1 MPSPNIKN
9 QNTLFRFI
17 SLRNPELTKEKDKE
31 IRFVFHPIKTISEF
45 FQAMDR
51 RNVSQPK
58 WQVLQ
63 TTASTYNAFQT
74 EEQVKGLVGAEIYDF
89 STFIAKNRSNTDTNE
104 IATLANGLQPINES
118 LIFTLWDNLFYQVV
132 TQKAFYIKKE
142 LCRYLLHI
150 IYWFINKLP
159 AEIILKY

>member
-1 MPSPNIKN
+1 
-9 QNTLFRFI
+9 
-17 SLRNPELTKEKDKE
+17 
-31 IRFVFHPIKTISEF
+31 
-45 FQAMDR
+45 MDR
-51 RNVSQPK
+51 RTVSQPK

-132 TQKAFYIKKE
+132 TQKAFYIK
-142 LCRYLLHI
+142 
-150 IYWFINKLP
+150 
-159 AEIILKY
+159 